1 MKKMMVF
8 EVSSYYLKNKIHELY
23 PKDFE
28 RIDQFIAE
36 LKSYN
41 EKLNNCGFE
50 YTKHDITLI
59 ILVENKFPQIYDL
72 FIQPKNKSIEVSK
85 GILKPNFEEFCKG
98 LICEHNIRLSL
109 GHMFFGKA

>member
-1 MKKMMVF
+1 MVF
-8 EVSSYYLKNKIHELY
+8 EVSAYYLKNKIHELY

-28 RIDQFIAE
+28 RIDQFIVE

-50 YTKHDITLI
+50 YMKHDITLI
-59 ILVENKFPQIYDL
+59 ILVENKFPQIYDP
-72 FIQPKNKSIEVSK
+72 FIQPKNKAIEVSK